1 MMNTFE
7 LNRSILKRINSFNL
21 LEKQDMKHQEMQD
34 KVCGYLFCG
43 YLTLLNLKG

>member
-7 LNRSILKRINSFNL
+7 HNRSIFKRINSCNL

-34 KVCGYLFCG
+34 KDTWLFCG